1 MLNVLIYSKITTFS
15 VIVPLLWGLLHYKSI
30 KASRLILALLI
41 ISLLTECSSYLTLL
55 FLNFSAYKIGLIY
68 TVFEVLLLSY
78 FYLES
83 SAFKH
88 KITVAATSILI
99 SVYLLL
105 IYLFNFGGIDIPY
118 AIVSIYEIIIVS
130 IYMLNN
136 INNIFS
142 NWRFTIFFAYF
153 QYNILAIGV
162 FSMVDFIEK
171 HQEYLVYYRIL
182 HSTANLFLYILI
194 TIGLYQCKKHF
205 LKVSSL

>member
-1 MLNVLIYSKITTFS
+1 MTGVLIYSNITTYI

-30 KASRLILALLI
+30 KASRTILALLI
-41 ISLLTECSSYLTLL
+41 ISFIAECSSLLTIV
-55 FLNFSAYKIGLIY
+55 FFNFNLYKIGLIY
-68 TVFEVLLLSY
+68 SIFEVLLLSY

-83 SAFKH
+83 SAFKY
-88 KITVAATSILI
+88 KITVVATSILI

-105 IYLFNFGGIDIPY
+105 IYILNYGGVDIPY
-118 AIVSIYEIIIVS
+118 AIISIYEIIIVS

-136 INNIFS
+136 TKNILG
-142 NWRFTIFFAYF
+142 NWRFTVFFAYF